1 MYSKKK
7 DCDCMRSIDNPKG
20 ECVSVGVDAVGLWM
34 CIFRF
39 LSYPSSLI
47 KTLRMAREREKQG
60 LLDSSEWQGQQLIQS
75 TLIDNVDK
83 YKETLFANT
92 FSPTTKA
99 QSKEKKKK
107 TTRSIC
113 KHIEGKDHWYWWH
126 CMFQKKIDEYTNITL
141 RLTAGFCMDEPN
153 PALRSK
159 PPTVSFSFACLSNR
173 RIARQQSF
181 QKFPPFKETN
191 PPILS

>member
-1 MYSKKK
+1 
-7 DCDCMRSIDNPKG
+7 
-20 ECVSVGVDAVGLWM
+20 M

-39 LSYPSSLI
+39 LSYPSSSLI
-47 KTLRMAREREKQG
+47 KTLRLARERENQG
-60 LLDSSEWQGQQLIQS
+60 LLDSPEWQGQQLIQS

-113 KHIEGKDHWYWWH
+113 NILKEKIIGIGGTV
-126 CMFQKKIDEYTNITL
+126 CFKKQIDEYTNITL